1 MAAVKV
7 LQARDDRPGSRLMA
21 PLPPRYD
28 NERRELR
35 APPTRRRKI
44 LLMSFDSRFNHWP
57 TFVFKKKNKKKEF
70 FFLFKIKIDFDWTS
84 S

>member
-28 NERRELR
+28 NERRVTR
-35 APPTRRRKI
+35 PT
-44 LLMSFDSRFNHWP
+44 DP
-57 TFVFKKKNKKKEF
+57 TPENSADVVRLSVQSLVHFCFKKKIKRIFFPFLKKN
-70 FFLFKIKIDFDWTS
+70 
-84 S
+84 

>member
-28 NERRELR
+28 NERRVTR
-35 APPTRRRKI
+35 PT
-44 LLMSFDSRFNHWP
+44 DP
-57 TFVFKKKNKKKEF
+57 TPENSADVVRLSVQSLAHFCFKKKNKKNCFSF
-70 FFLFKIKIDFDWTS
+70 FKKKIDFDWTS